1 MSTANLVP
9 ETWEVTGDDARET
22 LARTGRKRLIADGFQ
37 RLRSSDG
44 FSHARSLAFLG
55 ILLFVEVVI
64 AVIGISE
71 GLASARFSRAVSKSL
86 EWVLPGPAG
95 SVLKHAATQAHQAA
109 SSRHWLPI
117 VCGTVAAL
125 ITGTTLMGQIERAM
139 NRIYG
144 IETDRPTLRKYLH
157 AFLVAIT
164 GGALTLLAL
173 VVLGIGGT
181 LARAFQSGGALTF
194 WSIAR
199 WPLGVALLIVAVG
212 VILKLAP
219 RRRQPAWSWMAF
231 AAVLTVGLLVVATV
245 LLNVFFAVSGTFGST
260 YGPLAGIIALAFWTY
275 ATSIALLFGAALAAQ
290 LEAVRAGAAAPRSAA
305 KTIASEPDA
314 VRSRTYRDAA

>member
-22 LARTGRKRLIADGFQ
+22 LARTGRKRLIADAFQ

-64 AVIGISE
+64 AMIGISE
-71 GLASARFSRAVSKSL
+71 GLASPRFSKAVSKSL
-86 EWVLPGPAG
+86 EWAMPGPAG
-95 SVLKHAATQAHQAA
+95 SVLKHAAGQAHQAA
-109 SSRHWLPI
+109 ASGHWLPI
-117 VCGTVAAL
+117 VFGTVAAL
-125 ITGTTLMGQIERAM
+125 ITGTTVMGQIERAM

-144 IETDRPTLRKYLH
+144 IETDRPAVRKYLH
-157 AFLVAIT
+157 GFLVTIT

-173 VVLGIGGT
+173 VALGVGDT
-181 LARAFQSGGALTF
+181 LARAFQAGGAVTF

-212 VILKLAP
+212 LILKMAP
-219 RRRQPAWSWMAF
+219 RRHQPAWSWMAF
-231 AAVLTVGLLVVATV
+231 AAILTVGLLVVATV
-245 LLNVFFAVSGTFGST
+245 LLNIFFAVSSTFGST

-290 LEAVRAGAAAPRSAA
+290 LEAVRAGAAAPRSTTKIA
-305 KTIASEPDA
+305 ASEPDA
-314 VRSRTYRDAA
+314 ARSRAYRDAA